1 MTHER
6 LCFSEFFRMGK
17 LTNNWGDNKKK
28 LCLSN
33 DNEQVNL
40 ETLVTVLKLSRKH
53 LHKNQPMP
61 SHSHTVVVHYKQRET
76 HPLSIS
82 QFKYDTPTK

>member
-1 MTHER
+1 MWGIWVSHQWLTR
-6 LCFSEFFRMGK
+6 GFVLVSFFRMGK

-76 HPLSIS
+76 RP
-82 QFKYDTPTK
+82 